1 MEMRADFNKHCTEDL
16 GTQHFSLVSWWSGG
30 ALLKLGGRDLGKYE
44 VLSLSVLSSQGR
56 EEKSWFL
63 CSSDLPLCKQLISL
77 NNPDS
82 TGKKTTDKHIIQL
95 ASRFHINSVL
105 AHEIACH
112 LSISPRD
119 SRIQLPFLKPE
130 MRH

>member
-1 MEMRADFNKHCTEDL
+1 MKISINIVLKTWGPNIVLGFVVVWRSTAVTGGPVITRTERKA
-16 GTQHFSLVSWWSGG
+16 GFFAAVTCRC
-30 ALLKLGGRDLGKYE
+30 A
-44 VLSLSVLSSQGR
+44 
-56 EEKSWFL
+56 
-63 CSSDLPLCKQLISL
+63 KQPISL

-82 TGKKTTDKHIIQL
+82 AAKKIPDKHIIQL
-95 ASRFHINSVL
+95 ASRFHINAVL

-112 LSISPRD
+112 LSITPRD